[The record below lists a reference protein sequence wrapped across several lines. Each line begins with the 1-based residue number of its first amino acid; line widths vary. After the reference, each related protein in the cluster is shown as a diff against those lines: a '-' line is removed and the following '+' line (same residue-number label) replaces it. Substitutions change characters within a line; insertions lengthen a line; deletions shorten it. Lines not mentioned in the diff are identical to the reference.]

1 MPARTP
7 EQVTEAREAP
17 PAGAAIDWTRLAGT
31 PEFKRLHASRRRY
44 TLGGFALQTGALLV
58 LMALLGFAPD
68 AMGKPAI
75 GQVTWALLGGVA
87 VVVLTFAM
95 ALAYAHKSAS
105 WEALAERAIADAD
118 AEPERERDG
127 RFAR

>member
-1 MPARTP
+1 MPAHTP
-7 EQVTEAREAP
+7 EQVAK
-17 PAGAAIDWTRLAGT
+17 PAATDGTDWGRLAST
-31 PEFKRLHASRRRY
+31 PEFQELQASRRRY

-75 GQVTWALLGGVA
+75 GQLTWALLGGVA
-87 VVVLTFAM
+87 VVLLTFGM
-95 ALAYAHKSAS
+95 ALAYARKSAT
-105 WEALAERAIADAD
+105 WEAMAERALAHAD
-118 AEPERERDG
+118 ETPKRDG